1 MLRGLSRA
9 RREDDYMND
18 AWIYTAKDGG
28 VEVGLMASGGRGWLA
43 QADIAKLFG
52 TSVPNI
58 SAHPQYPKRQGIE

>member
-1 MLRGLSRA
+1 
-9 RREDDYMND
+9 MND